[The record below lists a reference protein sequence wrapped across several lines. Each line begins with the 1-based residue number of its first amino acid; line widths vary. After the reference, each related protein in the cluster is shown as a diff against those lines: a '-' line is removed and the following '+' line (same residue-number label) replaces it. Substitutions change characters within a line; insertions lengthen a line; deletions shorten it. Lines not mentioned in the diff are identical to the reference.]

1 MRKSRQKSLNSGIKR
16 RRKMKIIKTYVTMIM
31 ALFFIGSALDVAIF
45 AQDKSQSEE
54 DQKMMK
60 MWMEYATPGE
70 NHKYLEYFTGQW
82 NVNTKMWMKP
92 GGEPEVS
99 TGECTARMIL
109 GGRYL
114 ETTYTGMMM
123 GMPFEGLSISG
134 YDNFKKEFISIW
146 LDNAGTGIYQ
156 TSGTLD
162 MASKTRTETGLWDDI
177 MTGKKSKV
185 KWVTKVID
193 DNKYIFE
200 MYGTDPMGKEF
211 KSGEIVYTR
220 KK

>member
-1 MRKSRQKSLNSGIKR
+1 M
-16 RRKMKIIKTYVTMIM
+16 KMIKTFVTI
-31 ALFFIGSALDVAIF
+31 LLVVFFTASALDVAIF
-45 AQDKSQSEE
+45 AQEKPQSEE

-70 NHKYLEYFTGQW
+70 NHKYLNYFAGEW

-99 TGECTARMIL
+99 TGTAKAKMIL

-114 ETTYTGMMM
+114 EATYAGSMM
-123 GMPFEGLSISG
+123 GMPFEGLSITG
-134 YDNFKKEFISIW
+134 YDNFKKEFVSIW

-156 TSGTLD
+156 TAGTLD
-162 MASKTRTETGLWDDI
+162 KTSKTRTETGLWDDF

-185 KWVTKVID
+185 KWVTKIID
-193 DNKYIFE
+193 DNKYMFE
-200 MYGTDPMGKEF
+200 MFGTDPMGKEF